1 MRFLTEYK
9 ESVDMMITLLKKCFN
24 SALKITEMVNGDT
37 VLQHMGEILTN
48 IELTTTYFPDSMLET
63 VRNTTLPLFMG
74 NVYSLMIGPVKRLW
88 LLRSHI

>member
-37 VLQHMGEILTN
+37 VLQH
-48 IELTTTYFPDSMLET
+48 S
-63 VRNTTLPLFMG
+63 
-74 NVYSLMIGPVKRLW
+74 
-88 LLRSHI
+88 